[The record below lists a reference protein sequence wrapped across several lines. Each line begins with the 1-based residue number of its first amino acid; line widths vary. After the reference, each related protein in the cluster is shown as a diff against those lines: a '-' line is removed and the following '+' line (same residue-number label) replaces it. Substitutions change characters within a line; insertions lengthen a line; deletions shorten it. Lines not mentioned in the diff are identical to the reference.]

1 MLMYPHI
8 NPIAIHIGPVK
19 VYWYGIMYI
28 TSFLWVIFAG
38 KYRISKLGHPFLKE
52 PMVDDFMFYGA
63 LGTIIGGR
71 LGYCLFYKPEFY
83 FADPM
88 QVFSVWDGGMSF
100 HGGFL
105 GVCLAFFLYS
115 RKIKCKFFDL
125 ADFFAIFVPMCLF
138 FGRMGN
144 FINGELWGR
153 FCNPNLPWGM
163 IFPQSGSMLPRHPS
177 QLYEAL
183 FEGIL
188 LSIIMF
194 TFARKPRKT
203 GQISCVFAIGYGTI
217 RFLLEFFRQPDAFAT
232 GIVQSTGLSLG
243 QIYSIPMILLF
254 ILIYLKLSAGKE
266 LPHQV

>member
-38 KYRISKLGHPFLKE
+38 KHRIRKLGHPFLKE

-83 FADPM
+83 FSNPM
-88 QVFSVWDGGMSF
+88 EVFSVWDGGMSF

-125 ADFFAIFVPMCLF
+125 ADFFTIFVPMCLF
-138 FGRMGN
+138 LR
-144 FINGELWGR
+144 L
-153 FCNPNLPWGM
+153 
-163 IFPQSGSMLPRHPS
+163 
-177 QLYEAL
+177 
-183 FEGIL
+183 
-188 LSIIMF
+188 
-194 TFARKPRKT
+194 
-203 GQISCVFAIGYGTI
+203 
-217 RFLLEFFRQPDAFAT
+217 
-232 GIVQSTGLSLG
+232 
-243 QIYSIPMILLF
+243 
-254 ILIYLKLSAGKE
+254 
-266 LPHQV
+266 